1 MIRNPLTQPAM
12 LDAVPDAALQQ
23 QGRARAHWLSP
34 RRLSTRI
41 VLTFLG
47 MLLVVQGLGFLGL
60 QSTLEAKER
69 AAIDADLAVGAQALR
84 SLLERNAERLAAGA
98 RLAARDHGF
107 TTTVGSDPATI
118 ADALANN
125 IDRLCETGLGT
136 AAAGAERDRCSAGTV
151 AALFDTQF
159 KLQGHTREDLP
170 DLSALARA
178 LAQPQMRRPGSA
190 AAQQEQALHN
200 GEVVQ
205 VGRHLMQFVAVP
217 RRTPQ
222 ISGWVLMGFAIDQK
236 LAQDLHDIS
245 GLHLAVL
252 KRAAAGMPW
261 HLSLSTLPPDKG
273 QALQMAVA
281 HQAPQGTLF
290 AGEEEFRALGVPLGR
305 NEGGEAVAVL
315 LRSADEALAAFHEL
329 QRGLLVITLGA
340 MLMFALGSVVTAR
353 RITTPLRALVSA
365 SERLGRGRL
374 DEPVPIPAQGD
385 EVSELAR
392 AVEQM
397 RKNIHAKQA
406 EIRHLA
412 YYDRL
417 TDLPNRASFREALA
431 QGIEQ
436 VDGHGGQFAVVM
448 LGLDRFKVINEN
460 LGYAFGD
467 RVLRAVAD
475 RLRGSVQRHDSLLA
489 RLPGDQFAVLLR
501 DHDCKK
507 AMTLVDDITVAFVH
521 PLVFPDQTVDIAATF
536 GVACWPTHAPEGA
549 TDPSSAAR
557 AETLLARAEV
567 AMYSA
572 KELATPVVVYNP
584 SIDAGSAQT
593 LTLLSELRQAIAN
606 QELRLFL
613 QPKVELATRRITGAE
628 ALVRW
633 QHPTR
638 GMVPPMQFIPFA
650 EDTGFVRQLTLW
662 IFEET
667 ARQWSTLSRLGLQRV
682 SVNLSTRDLLD
693 PDLPQR
699 FDAILRRQNVPATAF
714 CLEITESAIMQEPKR
729 ALAMLEQLSAA
740 GFKLSIDD
748 YGEGQTSL
756 SYLKRLPV
764 HELKIDQ
771 IFIKKIDQDDDDA
784 RKDAKIVKSTIG
796 LAHSLGFSVVAEGV
810 ESAAV
815 LDLLAGM
822 GADEAQGFH
831 MSRPLPAADLPA
843 FVSSWVARHYVHVEP
858 DEAVL
863 GAAATAA

>member
-1 MIRNPLTQPAM
+1 MAQPVPDPAP
-12 LDAVPDAALQQ
+12 VPDATPGAAPPL
-23 QGRARAHWLSP
+23 RMHWLSL

-60 QSTLEAKER
+60 HSTLEAKER
-69 AAIDADLAVGAQALR
+69 AAIDAELGVGQLALR

-107 TTTVGSDPATI
+107 TTTVGSDAATV

-125 IDRLCETGLGT
+125 IDRLCETGLSS
-136 AAAGAERDRCSAGTV
+136 AAARAERERCSAGTV

-159 KLQGHTREDLP
+159 RLQGKTRYDLP
-170 DLSALARA
+170 DLAPLARA
-178 LAQPQMRRPGSA
+178 LALPQLPRPTGA
-190 AAQQEQALHN
+190 APPAEGLDN
-200 GEVVQ
+200 GVV
-205 VGRHLMQFVAVP
+205 VLTGRDLMQFVAVP

-245 GLHLAVL
+245 GLHLMVM
-252 KRAAAGMPW
+252 KRAAADMPW
-261 HLSLSTLPPDKG
+261 YTPISTLPPERG
-273 QALQMAVA
+273 QALQAAVA
-281 HQAPQGTLF
+281 HHRPQGTLL
-290 AGEEEFRALGVPLGR
+290 AGGEEFRALAVPLGR
-305 NEGGEAVAVL
+305 SDNGEAVAVL
-315 LRSADEALAAFHEL
+315 LRSVDEALAAFHEL

-353 RITTPLRALVSA
+353 RITTPLRALVRA
-365 SERLGRGRL
+365 SEHLGRGRL
-374 DEPVPIPAQGD
+374 DEPVPIPAQHD
-385 EVSELAR
+385 EVGELAH

-397 RKNIHAKQA
+397 RLNIRHKQA

-412 YYDRL
+412 YFDRL
-417 TDLPNRASFREALA
+417 TDLPNRASFRETVARS
-431 QGIEQ
+431 IELC
-436 VDGHGGQFAVVM
+436 DTEGGQFALVM

-475 RLRGSVQRHDSLLA
+475 RLRGAVQRHHCLLA
-489 RLPGDQFAVLLR
+489 RLPGDQFAVLL
-501 DHDCKK
+501 HDSDCER
-507 AMTLVDDITVAFVH
+507 AASLVDDITVAFVH
-521 PLVFPDQTVDIAATF
+521 PLVFPDQTVDISATF
-536 GVACWPTHAPEGA
+536 GVACWPRHAPEA
-549 TDPSSAAR
+549 LADPGSTAR

-572 KELATPVVVYNP
+572 KELATPLLTYDP

-613 QPKVELATRRITGAE
+613 QPKLDLATRCITGAE

-667 ARQWSTLSRLGLQRV
+667 ARQWPVLSRLGLQRV

-699 FDAILRRQNVPATAF
+699 FDAILRRQHVPATAF

-729 ALAMLEQLSAA
+729 ALAMLAQLSAA

-771 IFIKKIDQDDDDA
+771 IFIKRIDQDDEDA

-815 LDLLAGM
+815 LELLGAM

-843 FVSSWVARHYVHVEP
+843 FVSSWVARHYVHP
-858 DEAVL
+858 APAGPNTGAV
-863 GAAATAA
+863 AAT

>member
-1 MIRNPLTQPAM
+1 MSSPESARPAP
-12 LDAVPDAALQQ
+12 LDAQADSHLP
-23 QGRARAHWLSP
+23 ARTRLHGLSP

-47 MLLVVQGLGFLGL
+47 MLLVVQGLGFLVL

-69 AAIDADLAVGAQALR
+69 ADIDAGLAVGRQALR

-107 TTTVGSDPATI
+107 TTTVGTDPATV

-136 AAAGAERDRCSAGTV
+136 AAALAERDRCSAGTV

-159 KLQGHTREDLP
+159 KPLGQTRDDLP
-170 DLSALARA
+170 DLAQLTRA
-178 LAQPQMRRPGSA
+178 LALPQLRRPGSTA
-190 AAQQEQALHN
+190 PPPEGSLDN
-200 GEVVQ
+200 GEVVM
-205 VGRHLMQFVAVP
+205 VGQQLMQFVAVP

-222 ISGWVLMGFAIDQK
+222 ISGWVLMGFAIDRK

-245 GLHLAVL
+245 GLHLMVM
-252 KRAAAGMPW
+252 KRASADMPW
-261 HLSLSTLPPDKG
+261 YTPISTLTAERS
-273 QALQMAVA
+273 QALQLAVG
-281 HQAPQGTLF
+281 HRAPQGTLL
-290 AGEEEFRALGVPLGR
+290 AGGEEFRALALPLGR
-305 NEGGEAVAVL
+305 NDSGEAVAVL
-315 LRSADEALAAFHEL
+315 LRSVDEALAAFHEL
-329 QRGLLVITLGA
+329 QRGLFVISLVA
-340 MLMFALGSVVTAR
+340 MLMFAVGSFVTAR
-353 RITTPLRALVSA
+353 RITTPLRALVRST
-365 SERLGRGRL
+365 ERLRRSL
-374 DEPVPIPAQGD
+374 DEPVAMADQRD
-385 EVSELAR
+385 EVGELAQ
-392 AVEQM
+392 AVERM
-397 RKNIHAKQA
+397 RVGLRDRQA

-417 TDLPNRASFREALA
+417 TDLPNRASFREAVA
-431 QGIEQ
+431 QRIAR
-436 VDGHGGQFAVVM
+436 VDTEGGQFALVM

-475 RLRGSVQRHDSLLA
+475 RLRGPVQRHDHLLA
-489 RLPGDQFAVLLR
+489 RLSGDQFAVMLHDTDCGKALR
-501 DHDCKK
+501 
-507 AMTLVDDITVAFVH
+507 LVDDITVAFVH

-536 GVACWPTHAPEGA
+536 GVACWPAHAPEQPA
-549 TDPSSAAR
+549 DTSASAR

-572 KELATPVVVYNP
+572 KELATPVVTYDP

-613 QPKVELATRRITGAE
+613 QPKVDLATRRVTGAE

-667 ARQWSTLSRLGLQRV
+667 ARQWPTLSRLGLQRV

-699 FDAILRRQNVPATAF
+699 FDAILRRVGVPATAF

-729 ALAMLEQLSAA
+729 ALAMLDQLSQA

-771 IFIKKIDQDDDDA
+771 IFIKKIDQDDNDA
-784 RKDAKIVKSTIG
+784 RKDAKIVHSTIS

-815 LDLLAGM
+815 LDLLTAM

-843 FVSSWVARHYVHVEP
+843 FVSSWVARHYQLP
-858 DEAVL
+858 AS
-863 GAAATAA
+863 AAAAQSSAVGD